1 MVKIYETNS
10 SCTSVGCLVPPL
22 NCAASTLWA
31 AYLDIIPASVVLGSA
46 SPYRL
51 FIRDFGLSVV
61 PAIWSFVWSPC
72 LFMGSFYMLARL
84 YEPSAYRS
92 LLDALLIM
100 PVAKPPL
107 QASAPSRKS
116 TSALELPKSK
126 RYCPGVV
133 CGWHLG
139 LTGNWL
145 LLQST
150 FLLSACLCL
159 SWSLI
164 QGHQLQILLV
174 SPLCGT
180 NLAPWTCWWCLCK
193 STIVKQRFPFLTG
206 FKCPLIC
213 MVVLVLCRE
222 PPREALSLYRGSW
235 RRNKRFWLE
244 TSVRVNYLPQFLEQ
258 LSGTLGYFSKL
269 TLNV

>member
-31 AYLDIIPASVVLGSA
+31 ACLDIIPASVVLGSV

-51 FIRDFGLSVV
+51 FIRDLGLPVV
-61 PAIWSFVWSPC
+61 PATWNFVWSPS
-72 LFMGSFYMLARL
+72 LFMESFCTLARL
-84 YEPSAYRS
+84 YEPSAYCS
-92 LLDALLIM
+92 LLDALLIT

-133 CGWHLG
+133 CGWHVG
-139 LTGNWL
+139 LSGNWL

-164 QGHQLQILLV
+164 WGHQLQILLV
-174 SPLCGT
+174 SPLYRT
-180 NLAPWTCWWCLCK
+180 NLHPGPADGVCASRP
-193 STIVKQRFPFLTG
+193 
-206 FKCPLIC
+206 
-213 MVVLVLCRE
+213 
-222 PPREALSLYRGSW
+222 Y
-235 RRNKRFWLE
+235 
-244 TSVRVNYLPQFLEQ
+244 
-258 LSGTLGYFSKL
+258 
-269 TLNV
+269 